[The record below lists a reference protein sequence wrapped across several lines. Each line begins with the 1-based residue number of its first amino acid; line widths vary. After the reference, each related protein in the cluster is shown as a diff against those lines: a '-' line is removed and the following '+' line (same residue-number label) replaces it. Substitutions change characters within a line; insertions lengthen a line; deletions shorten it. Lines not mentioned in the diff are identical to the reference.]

1 MDVAVSNCNCG
12 ESNSWLHDFS
22 FLPSQ
27 GSVAAEEQQEESE
40 EKVAATAVRRLR
52 GGSGM

>member
-1 MDVAVSNCNCG
+1 MDVAVTVIAASRIRG
-12 ESNSWLHDFS
+12 FMISPS